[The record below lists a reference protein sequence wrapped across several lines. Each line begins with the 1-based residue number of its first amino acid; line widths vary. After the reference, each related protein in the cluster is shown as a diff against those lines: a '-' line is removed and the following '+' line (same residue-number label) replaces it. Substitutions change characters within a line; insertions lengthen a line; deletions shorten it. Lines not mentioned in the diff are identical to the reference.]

1 MKWCVRK
8 SENGL
13 PQVWNAEHTQVVTD
27 RVFNKNEHLIAAAP
41 EMLEALQGVQVM
53 INCGALKQFQGEPW
67 LERVSLAIS
76 KAKGLT

>member
-8 SENGL
+8 SEHGL

-41 EMLEALQGVQVM
+41 EMLESLQDLVEWAARMGGFESKEWEQAR
-53 INCGALKQFQGEPW
+53 N
-67 LERVSLAIS
+67 AIS